1 MEMNSSNVEAVVKQ
15 VLESMLNQQVS
26 APAAKSAARKSG
38 NSKNSTCSNV
48 DCFGAL

>member
-26 APAAKSAARKSG
+26 ALQKVQEARRFRRQH
-38 NSKNSTCSNV
+38 V
-48 DCFGAL
+48 